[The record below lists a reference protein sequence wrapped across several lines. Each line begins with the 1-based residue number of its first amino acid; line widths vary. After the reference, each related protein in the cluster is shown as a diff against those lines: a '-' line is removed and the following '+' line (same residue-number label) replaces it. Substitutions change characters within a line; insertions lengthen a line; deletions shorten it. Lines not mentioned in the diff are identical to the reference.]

1 MVFKGPRQH
10 WLYGQLLL
18 EGKSGLAREGVF
30 GCGQLCMYVPGE
42 TRCSVPPAAL
52 AVRQRPKILE
62 LTSRVVYE
70 QFDGGRFQ
78 AAIFC

>member
-52 AVRQRPKILE
+52 AVRQRPKILPTPH
-62 LTSRVVYE
+62 LYRLVKGADTPDAR
-70 QFDGGRFQ
+70 RH
-78 AAIFC
+78 